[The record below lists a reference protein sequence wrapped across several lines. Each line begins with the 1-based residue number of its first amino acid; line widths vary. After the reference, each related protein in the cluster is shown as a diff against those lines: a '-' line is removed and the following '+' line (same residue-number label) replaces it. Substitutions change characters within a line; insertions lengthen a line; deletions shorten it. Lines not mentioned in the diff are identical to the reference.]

1 MSYQAGLCG
10 VILAAGAS
18 TRMGKDKALLAWPP
32 SNSSGETLLSSAI
45 RAFLPFN
52 DVVIVVAGKNVAH
65 VKPIIAATGG
75 IAVINPEPERG
86 QFSSLQ
92 CGLQEAL
99 NRDCDAAMI
108 TLVDKPPV
116 KASTLEKLRMEFDF
130 ALAKGRWAVVPEYG
144 GRHGHPIIIGRQM
157 MEAFLTAPAAA
168 NAREVQHQYQSRIQ
182 YVAVDDAETTI
193 NLNTPEDYSRLGS
206 QST

>member
-1 MSYQAGLCG
+1 
-10 VILAAGAS
+10 
-18 TRMGKDKALLAWPP
+18 
-32 SNSSGETLLSSAI
+32 
-45 RAFLPFN
+45 
-52 DVVIVVAGKNVAH
+52 VVH
-65 VKPIIAATGG
+65 LKPIIAATGG
-75 IAVINPEPERG
+75 IAVVNPEPERG